1 MAAVILSPLDI
12 LRTRLQSSS
21 GRLSGMQPHRLLVHI
36 VRKEGVL
43 ALWRGLWPTIFG
55 VGPAR
60 ALYFGGYNLSKR
72 YLGPEGLGLSG
83 TPLHLLGAA
92 TAGVFSNTVMSPWW
106 VVRLR
111 LQLQVTPIE
120 PFWRRWFG
128 GATASPALSAS
139 AAGSAATLTPPAPAA
154 AARLAAA
161 ASAASS
167 AASAAS
173 AAGSAA
179 AAAAVPYKG
188 VADAALRIYREEG
201 WRTFYRGL
209 SASYLGVVET
219 ALQFAI
225 YGELKR
231 LVLAPRPPASGLVL
245 VDGAA
250 GAASQVPTK
259 PSSSSAS
266 VLATRSAD
274 RTPFAASAGPA
285 AAAAIG
291 GTRTAAAV
299 AATRAPAL
307 QALARSGSIGSSSA
321 ASPSAAGSAA
331 GAASLVAAGS
341 ATAASSAAGSAGP
354 GPGFDLSRYMP
365 AQAWAFWLSAASKL
379 VAAAASYP
387 HEVLRTRMREQVAGA
402 GGSLKYSGIVQATRL
417 IMAEEGL
424 RGLYGGMGVHLLR
437 TVPNAAILLLV
448 VETMVGGDV

>member
-21 GRLSGMQPHRLLVHI
+21 GRHLGMQPQRLLVNI

-72 YLGPEGLGLSG
+72 YLGPEGFGMSG

-106 VVRLR
+106 VIRLR

-120 PFWRRWFG
+120 PFWRRWFSSAKVSPVLAAPAA
-128 GATASPALSAS
+128 GAAAVLSAN
-139 AAGSAATLTPPAPAA
+139 TPAA
-154 AARLAAA
+154 AAGLAASAATA

-167 AASAAS
+167 A
-173 AAGSAA
+173 GAA
-179 AAAAVPYKG
+179 AAAVAVPYKG

-231 LVLAPRPPASGLVL
+231 LVLVPKLPPAALVV
-245 VDGAA
+245 VDGAGSSA
-250 GAASQVPTK
+250 LQAASSQ
-259 PSSSSAS
+259 SSASASTSS

-291 GTRTAAAV
+291 GTRTAVAV
-299 AATRAPAL
+299 AATGAPVL
-307 QALARSGSIGSSSA
+307 HALARTGGGSGSVT
-321 ASPSAAGSAA
+321 SPSAVGAAA
-331 GAASLVAAGS
+331 GAAATMGAGG
-341 ATAASSAAGSAGP
+341 AGG
-354 GPGFDLSRYMP
+354 GLGLELSRYMP
-365 AQAWAFWLSAASKL
+365 AQAWAFWLSAVSKL
-379 VAAAASYP
+379 FAAAASYP
-387 HEVLRTRMREQVAGA
+387 HEVLRTRMREQMAGA
-402 GGSLKYSGIVQATRL
+402 DGRLKYSGIVQATRL
-417 IMAEEGL
+417 IVAEEGM

>member
-21 GRLSGMQPHRLLVHI
+21 GRHLGLQPHRLLSHI

-72 YLGPEGLGLSG
+72 YLGPEGFGLTG
-83 TPLHLLGAA
+83 TPLHLLGAS

-120 PFWRRWFG
+120 PFWRRWFSG
-128 GATASPALSAS
+128 GAVLPTAATAGASSTGSLAAGTTSAS
-139 AAGSAATLTPPAPAA
+139 AAAATV
-154 AARLAAA
+154 ARVAT
-161 ASAASS
+161 
-167 AASAAS
+167 
-173 AAGSAA
+173 SAA
-179 AAAAVPYKG
+179 AATTAAVPYKG
-188 VADAALRIYREEG
+188 VLDAAVRIYREEG

-209 SASYLGVVET
+209 SASYLGVIET

-231 LVLAPRPPASGLVL
+231 IVLAPKTPLVE
-245 VDGAA
+245 VAAA
-250 GAASQVPTK
+250 GGQAAPGTT
-259 PSSSSAS
+259 PS
-266 VLATRSAD
+266 VLAARSPH
-274 RTPFAASAGPA
+274 RTPIAASAGPA

-291 GTRTAAAV
+291 GTRTAVAV
-299 AATRAPAL
+299 AAAGAPAL
-307 QALARSGSIGSSSA
+307 QTLSRTSGVT
-321 ASPSAAGSAA
+321 SP
-331 GAASLVAAGS
+331 
-341 ATAASSAAGSAGP
+341 AGSAGLAT
-354 GPGFDLSRYMP
+354 GAAAVGAAGAGSGSGSGSGLELLSRYMP
-365 AQAWAFWLSAASKL
+365 QQSWAFWLSAVSKL
-379 VAAAASYP
+379 FAAAISYP
-387 HEVLRTRMREQVAGA
+387 HEVLRTRMREQMAGA
-402 GGSLKYSGIVQATRL
+402 DGRLRYSGIVQATRL